1 MCWVALAV
9 QLLLAAAHVRGRD
22 SRARHVPVTGA
33 VGDGDHPTQAAV
45 PGHSAA
51 PTPSAHSTSPAQAT
65 QASMDDERGGE
76 YGAVAAHGTQ
86 VVAPIGDDE

>member
-1 MCWVALAV
+1 M
-9 QLLLAAAHVRGRD
+9 GRD

-45 PGHSAA
+45 PGHNAA
-51 PTPSAHSTSPAQAT
+51 PTPGHSTPPVQAT
-65 QASMDDERGGE
+65 QASMEDERCGE